1 VQFSVGSTLT
11 VGYVDPAPSVTCAAC
26 RISRMVREP
35 SGVRVTGTHVTLPSY
50 AQIRERRRRVAALD
64 GAAGVALELVAPPIR
79 RSPLTGRNQ

>member
-1 VQFSVGSTLT
+1 
-11 VGYVDPAPSVTCAAC
+11 
-26 RISRMVREP
+26 
-35 SGVRVTGTHVTLPSY
+35 VTLPSY